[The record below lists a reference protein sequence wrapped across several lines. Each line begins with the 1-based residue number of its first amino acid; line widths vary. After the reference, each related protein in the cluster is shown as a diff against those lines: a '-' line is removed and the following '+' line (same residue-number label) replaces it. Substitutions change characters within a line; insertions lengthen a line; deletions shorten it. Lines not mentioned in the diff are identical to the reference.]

1 MDSESKITARYLR
14 ILSYSVLAFTLAFLI
29 NNVLTVWVDWP
40 GVKKIFSHYELFGF
54 KQKALQGSE
63 LNYGYLQI
71 GIYLICIAGVILYV
85 FKTYS
90 QTLEHDSEILSKFS
104 AYLVRSSFWAV
115 FLVGVADFIISF
127 MVVERLWEAIFS
139 PEVKAFMV
147 KAPERITFIHFPIIL
162 GSFIIG
168 YFTKSVGFI
177 WLAVLVVLSE
187 FVIVLSRFIFSYEQA
202 FQGDLVRFWYAAL
215 YLFASA
221 YALIHEGHVRVDVLY
236 SSFSERKK
244 AWTNTIGSA
253 LLGVPLCLIVIFYGL
268 NGKASIINGP
278 VVAFEV
284 TQQGS
289 NGLYLLYLMAV
300 YLAVFAV
307 TMLLQFTSYFM
318 SSSHKLLQDEEEMN
332 ISNVN
337 KANDVSIENI
347 ESSSK

>member
-29 NNVLTVWVDWP
+29 NNILTVWVDWP

-244 AWTNTIGSA
+244 AWTNSIGSA

-337 KANDVSIENI
+337 KENDVSIENL
-347 ESSSK
+347 ESSK

>member
-1 MDSESKITARYLR
+1 MSSENSKISLYLR
-14 ILSYSVLAFTLAFLI
+14 IASYSVLAFTLAFLI
-29 NNVLTVWVDWP
+29 NNVLTVWIDWP
-40 GVKKIFSHYELFGF
+40 GVKKIFSHYEMFGF
-54 KQKALQGSE
+54 KKKALDGST
-63 LNYGYLQI
+63 LSYGFMQI
-71 GIYLICIAGVILYV
+71 GVYLICIVAVIIYV

-90 QTLEHDSEILSKFS
+90 QTLERDSEILSNFS

-147 KAPERITFIHFPIIL
+147 KSPERITFIHFPIIL
-162 GSFIIG
+162 ISFVIG

-177 WLAVLVVLSE
+177 WLAVLVVVSE
-187 FVIVLSRFIFSYEQA
+187 FIIVLSRLIFSYEQA
-202 FQGDLVRFWYAAL
+202 FQGELVRFWYAAL

-244 AWTNTIGSA
+244 AWTNLLGSA
-253 LLGVPLCLIVIFYGL
+253 LLGVPLVLIVLFLGL

-318 SSSHKLLQDEEEMN
+318 GSSYKILN
-332 ISNVN
+332 G
-337 KANDVSIENI
+337 KEN
-347 ESSSK
+347 

>member
-1 MDSESKITARYLR
+1 MVSKNHQLGIYIR

-29 NNVLTVWVDWP
+29 NNVLTVWSDWP
-40 GVKKIFSHYELFGF
+40 GVKKLFSHYEIFGY
-54 KQKALQGSE
+54 KQKSLESSD
-63 LNYGYLQI
+63 LNYG
-71 GIYLICIAGVILYV
+71 LIQVFLYIVCIALVVFYV

-90 QTLEHDSEILSKFS
+90 QSLEKDSEILSKFS

-115 FLVGVADFIISF
+115 FLVGLADFIISF
-127 MVVERLWEAIFS
+127 MVVERLWEALFS
-139 PEVKAFMV
+139 PEVKALMV
-147 KAPERITFIHFPIIL
+147 KAPVRITFIHFPIIL
-162 GSFIIG
+162 ISFVIG
-168 YFTKSVGFI
+168 YFTRSVGFI
-177 WLAVLVVLSE
+177 WLAVLVVISE

-236 SSFSERKK
+236 SSFNERKK
-244 AWTNTIGSA
+244 AWTNMVGSA
-253 LLGVPLCLIVIFYGL
+253 LLGVPLCLIVLFLGL

-307 TMLLQFTSYFM
+307 TMLIQFTSYFM
-318 SSSHKLLQDEEEMN
+318 GSSHKIL
-332 ISNVN
+332 
-337 KANDVSIENI
+337 KG
-347 ESSSK
+347 K

>member
-1 MDSESKITARYLR
+1 MDPESKITARYLR

-29 NNVLTVWVDWP
+29 NNILTVWVDWP

-244 AWTNTIGSA
+244 AWTNSIGSA

-337 KANDVSIENI
+337 KENDVSIENI
-347 ESSSK
+347 ESSK